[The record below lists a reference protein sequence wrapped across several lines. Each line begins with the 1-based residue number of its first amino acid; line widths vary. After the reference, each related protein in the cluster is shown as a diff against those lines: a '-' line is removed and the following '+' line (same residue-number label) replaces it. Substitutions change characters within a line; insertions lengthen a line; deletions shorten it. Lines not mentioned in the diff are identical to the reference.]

1 MPENCPMCGSGVRDR
16 SVSPMYGNPCPPHEY
31 LTFECGSATWS
42 HHKALCQM
50 SENCRATLRQ
60 QKDAAKDAEIARLKA
75 EVAVLER
82 ALELADEL
90 VSQAAYYHDPEDHRP
105 FTANRNYIE
114 QARKE
119 LEAE

>member
-75 EVAVLER
+75 EVKVLER
-82 ALELADEL
+82 AVRIALRRHDETLRKHGDYLEL
-90 VSQAAYYHDPEDHRP
+90 
-105 FTANRNYIE
+105 E
-114 QARKE
+114 QEYESTIGDAEGE
-119 LEAE
+119 LEPK

>member
-1 MPENCPMCGSGVRDR
+1 MMPENCPMCGSGVRDR

-75 EVAVLER
+75 EVKVLEK
-82 ALELADEL
+82 ALGMACSKPWPCMIN
-90 VSQAAYYHDPEDHRP
+90 VVKA
-105 FTANRNYIE
+105 